1 MNLGHMKILERK
13 QSQKTSGFIFFYEWE
28 SCFRSK
34 SYLYGSGSSDP
45 YREKTDLEPN
55 LMNPAVV
62 DPTKLYETGSENRI
76 IINEFTWD
84 IIKR

>member
-1 MNLGHMKILERK
+1 MINIIDLSNFILKAERMKSMNLGHMKILERK
-13 QSQKTSGFIFFYEWE
+13 QSQKTS

-62 DPTKLYETGSENRI
+62 DPTK
-76 IINEFTWD
+76 
-84 IIKR
+84 

>member
-1 MNLGHMKILERK
+1 MINIIDLSNFILKAERMKSMNLGHMKILERK
-13 QSQKTSGFIFFYEWE
+13 QSQKTSGFIFFYELE

-34 SYLYGSGSSDP
+34 TYLYGSGSSDP

-62 DPTKLYETGSENRI
+62 DPTK
-76 IINEFTWD
+76 
-84 IIKR
+84 